1 VGAYAVGF
9 HGASRAT
16 GDIDIPVRPEHEH
29 VVRRRQEMYGG
40 VPVFFIG
47 LPALLANKAAAARA
61 KDVADIKALRRKG
74 TSS

>member
-1 VGAYAVGF
+1 VGAYAVVF
-9 HGASRAT
+9 HGVSRAT

-40 VPVFFIG
+40 VPYRI
-47 LPALLANKAAAARA
+47 PALLANKAAAARA